1 MEYIFFRQL
10 KIPIK
15 NYNITTRY

>member
-1 MEYIFFRQL
+1 EQLFL

-15 NYNITTRY
+15 N